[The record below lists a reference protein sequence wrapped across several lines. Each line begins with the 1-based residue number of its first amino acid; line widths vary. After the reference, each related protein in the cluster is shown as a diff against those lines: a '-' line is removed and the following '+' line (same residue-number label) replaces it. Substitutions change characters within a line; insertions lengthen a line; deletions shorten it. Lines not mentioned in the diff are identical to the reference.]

1 MPIWNEALQQWGYF
15 YYESGDR
22 FEWWG
27 IPRERIMKYEN
38 GQNLDRINNNFTYH
52 PPKGD
57 QPQRYEMIREG
68 AKTLALLINGCTPAS
83 REQSLA
89 LTALEEVVFQA
100 NAAIARNE

>member
-1 MPIWNEALQQWGYF
+1 MPVWNEKLQQWGYY
-15 YYESGDR
+15 YYESSED
-22 FEWWG
+22 FQWWG

-38 GQNLDRINNNFTYH
+38 GQNAARIENNFTYH
-52 PPKGD
+52 PPKDD

-68 AKTLALLINGCTPAS
+68 AKALAHLINGCCPSS

-89 LTALEEVVFQA
+89 FTALEEVVFQA